1 MENLMSQQHTSPWP
15 YPRLVA
21 HRGGGVMAPENTL
34 AGFRA
39 GVGYGYRA
47 AECDVKLSAD
57 NVCFLLHDDT
67 VDRTTNGQGLAAGL
81 SMAQLAAGCR
91 WLEGCA
97 VCWRGAA
104 QLCQC
109 GGLLPGAGYV
119 AECGNQT
126 LSGA

>member
-1 MENLMSQQHTSPWP
+1 
-15 YPRLVA
+15 
-21 HRGGGVMAPENTL
+21 MAPENTL

-81 SMAQLAAGCR
+81 SMAQLAQLDAGS
-91 WLEGCA
+91 WK
-97 VCWRGAA
+97 GAA
-104 QLCQC
+104 
-109 GGLLPGAGYV
+109 LLARPCPALPMWRPIAGRRV
-119 AECGNQT
+119 CR
-126 LSGA
+126 